1 MKIKFYNRQLS
12 HVFIFG
18 LLLLTSTTSCE
29 KEGTGGDSN
38 NSNNNNKPKTKT
50 EMLTTGKWLEI
61 DARDPNG
68 SVWDQVPD
76 CTKDDYTIFKSGGAY
91 EYDMG
96 PTKCNANDPQIK
108 PGTGTWKFNST
119 ESRLTVGSLDYQIE
133 ELTDSKLTLLLSGP
147 GYQLTTFYVKK

>member
-1 MKIKFYNRQLS
+1 MDKKLNFKKSSQILAFT
-12 HVFIFG
+12 FI
-18 LLLLTSTTSCE
+18 LTASLASCK
-29 KEGTGGDSN
+29 KEDPGT
-38 NSNNNNKPKTKT
+38 NSNTNNNKPKTLT

-68 SVWDQVPD
+68 SVWNQVPA
-76 CTKDDYTIFKSGGAY
+76 CTKDDYTIFKVGGAY

-96 PTKCNANDPQIK
+96 ALKCNPSDPQIK

-119 ESRLTVGSLDYQIE
+119 ESKLTIGSLDYQIE

-147 GYQLTTFYVKK
+147 GYQLTTFYIKK